1 MIKIILDIIE
11 DQTIIGR
18 LLDTLE
24 IPWHGES
31 SGELG
36 SVMI

>member
-1 MIKIILDIIE
+1 MLKIILAIPAKGT
-11 DQTIIGR
+11 TIGPQ
-18 LLDTLE
+18 LDTLD